1 MALVW
6 LRHKIQHG
14 FKFWN
19 PYFRQKEENQE
30 IVEGEGESD
39 EASVNGDDSRMDEE
53 VDNDTLKN
61 GEQAL

>member
-1 MALVW
+1 M
-6 LRHKIQHG
+6 QHG

-39 EASVNGDDSRMDEE
+39 EASVNGDGSRMDEE